1 MSGWDEGGVYYS
13 DQAHSWDDGRGGET
27 DAAISNH
34 TILQKFKEFIRN
46 FETGN
51 NVFPYRESLL
61 HNPKYLLV
69 DMEDLDSFDP
79 DLPSKLRSAPADIL
93 PLVISSKLRSS
104 SVDDFVDVGFCA
116 DFVFCI
122 CFCVV

>member
-13 DQAHSWDDGRGGET
+13 DQAHSWDDGRGEAEAT
-27 DAAISNH
+27 VSNH

-61 HNPKYLLV
+61 NNPKFLV
-69 DMEDLDSFDP
+69 IDMEDLDSFDP

-93 PLVISSKLRSS
+93 PLVLPSITL
-104 SVDDFVDVGFCA
+104 SVNNFTDLDFYA
-116 DFVFCI
+116 DLFF
-122 CFCVV
+122 FCVV